1 MKVKQLTAHL
11 KKRIMKIPRH
21 KHHEILHHI
30 HKKHRLSKRTLFYMK
45 EYGPRSHLVSEIV
58 KDSMPVLLLS
68 VLLTSFAG
76 LALRSVLDKLLF
88 LVPLLIMIPA
98 LNDMIGDMGS
108 VIASKFT
115 TGLFL
120 GKVKGDP
127 WRSSFVKNL
136 FNAKIKVALASAIY
150 LSLLALFF
158 SSVKGFN
165 LDAIFA
171 AKIILLGI
179 VSAVI
184 IVSILFSV
192 AVVIG
197 VKIFKRGEDP
207 NNFLIPISTSIAD
220 VVTLLVVSLFAIL
233 LF

>member
-1 MKVKQLTAHL
+1 M
-11 KKRIMKIPRH
+11 
-21 KHHEILHHI
+21 
-30 HKKHRLSKRTLFYMK
+30 
-45 EYGPRSHLVSEIV
+45 VSEIV